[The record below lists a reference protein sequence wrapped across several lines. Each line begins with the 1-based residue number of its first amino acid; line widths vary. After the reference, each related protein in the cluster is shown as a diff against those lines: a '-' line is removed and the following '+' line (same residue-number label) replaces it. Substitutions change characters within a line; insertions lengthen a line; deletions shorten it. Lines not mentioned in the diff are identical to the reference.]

1 MSLVLLIVVPRTVAI
16 VLLLL
21 AYIGLCGRCRL
32 HLRLRGLTG
41 RLSVCIGIE
50 WARARSVGV
59 GASELVPG
67 KVGIGVIRVVRLGG
81 RLASGSRCSSCGRN
95 GRGKRG
101 RRSARKGTHR
111 NSDARLDLQR
121 RVVTKCRDVVGGKCA
136 EPTF

>member
-1 MSLVLLIVVPRTVAI
+1 MSLVLLIVVPRAVAI

-21 AYIGLCGRCRL
+21 AYVGLCGLCRL

-50 WARARSVGV
+50 WARARSVGI
-59 GASELVPG
+59 GASVLVPG

-81 RLASGSRCSSCGRN
+81 RLASGSRCSPCGRS
-95 GRGKRG
+95 GRGQCG
-101 RRSARKGTHR
+101 RRSARKGTHG
-111 NSDARLDLQR
+111 NGDARLDLQR
-121 RVVTKCRDVVGGKCA
+121 RVVTKCRDIVGGECA